1 MVFQYLYT
9 RDAGG
14 QGEVLR
20 AISRRKMIRCAS
32 GPKQLH
38 VYLLCTA
45 DFHVRVTKMKVLQS
59 LLKIDEATEVRTE
72 VPSHF
77 KIS

>member
-1 MVFQYLYT
+1 MQ
-9 RDAGG
+9 GG

-32 GPKQLH
+32 GPKQFH
-38 VYLLCTA
+38 VHLLCTA
-45 DFHVRVTKMKVLQS
+45 DFHVRLTEVKVLQS
-59 LLKIDEATEVRTE
+59 LLKIDEAIEVRTE

-77 KIS
+77 KIP